1 VYLHSARFIDRGSR
15 APQVQASLSAHK
27 KKGEKERDGRGM
39 IVRRGFCRTAETTS
53 VENKKL
59 ERIIQSGGK
68 PKTKKIRIFLLSI
81 MWQQLSSLSK
91 KSYAI
96 LADYIIGSTARFYL
110 LGT

>member
-59 ERIIQSGGK
+59 DRIIQSGGK
-68 PKTKKIRIFLLSI
+68 PKTKKFAF
-81 MWQQLSSLSK
+81 SS
-91 KSYAI
+91 
-96 LADYIIGSTARFYL
+96 
-110 LGT
+110 